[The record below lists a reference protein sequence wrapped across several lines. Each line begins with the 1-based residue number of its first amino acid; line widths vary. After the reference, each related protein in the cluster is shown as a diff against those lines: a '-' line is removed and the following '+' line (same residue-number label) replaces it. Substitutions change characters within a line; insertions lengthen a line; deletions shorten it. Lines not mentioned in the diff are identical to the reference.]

1 MVGGVGV
8 KRLRRNTEKHTWV
21 KVLIVISL
29 LRNKKKIKFVI
40 KCLMYN
46 YTELVKDCFAPICIL
61 KRWGGG
67 SRVTLGGIFGPEG

>member
-8 KRLRRNTEKHTWV
+8 KGLRRNTEKHTWV

-29 LRNKKKIKFVI
+29 LRKKKKKKIY
-40 KCLMYN
+40 CQMYN

-61 KRWGGG
+61 KRWRG
-67 SRVTLGGIFGPEG
+67 